1 MEILK
6 FKDVPTY
13 DPNDPRFILVPEEL
27 PNGEVVSHAEMEGR
41 LVERYTQRNMIP
53 STITSSYRE
62 QLEEAYKALN
72 RERGFRH
79 QYGAARR
86 PRIKR

>member
-1 MEILK
+1 MK
-6 FKDVPTY
+6 V
-13 DPNDPRFILVPEEL
+13 RHVL

-53 STITSSYRE
+53 STITGSYRE